1 MLLLSLLI
9 LGALAIVFDY
19 LGVLPYSPTS
29 WYLLVGL
36 GLVAAGFGVATQY
49 R

>member
-1 MLLLSLLI
+1 MLSLLI
-9 LGALAIVFDY
+9 LGAVVIVCDY
-19 LGVLPYSPTS
+19 LGILPYGASS

-36 GLVAAGFGVATQY
+36 VLIAAGFGVATQY